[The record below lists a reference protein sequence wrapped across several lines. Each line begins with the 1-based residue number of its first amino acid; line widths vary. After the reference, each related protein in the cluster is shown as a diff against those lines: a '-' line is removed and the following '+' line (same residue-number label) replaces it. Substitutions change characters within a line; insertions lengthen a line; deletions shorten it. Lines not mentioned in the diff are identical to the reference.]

1 MVDEASGRWAMLN
14 WAKAADSGVSNVRAV
29 VLNTNARESFLY
41 ATALAGCVFAVL
53 GIQICRDEA
62 QYTVHPLNW
71 DVNINFESSTTVLKY
86 LV

>member
-29 VLNTNARESFLY
+29 ALNTNARESFLY

-62 QYTVHPLNW
+62 QYTVIKRSPFWTGMSTLILSHPL
-71 DVNINFESSTTVLKY
+71 LY
-86 LV
+86 